1 MSTPFK
7 YERGKTKV
15 ECDHENKEGIRIGKR
30 DSLHYWIIR
39 YLIVGAIVYRI
50 LTTDIPPSILKA
62 ITQAIRQ

>member
-30 DSLHYWIIR
+30 DSLHYWILR
-39 YLIVGAIVYRI
+39 YLIVGAIIYRI
-50 LTTDIPPSILKA
+50 LTTDIPSTLWKFI
-62 ITQAIRQ
+62 IQAIQP